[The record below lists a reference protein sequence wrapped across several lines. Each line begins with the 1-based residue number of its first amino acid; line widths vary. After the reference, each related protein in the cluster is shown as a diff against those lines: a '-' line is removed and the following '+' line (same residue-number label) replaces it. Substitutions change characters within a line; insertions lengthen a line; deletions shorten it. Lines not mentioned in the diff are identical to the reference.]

1 MFGLFISSVGPSSL
15 EINNQNSSSKQT
27 VKTIFKEM
35 GSKTWSSAK
44 NLGMVAGLFSGI
56 ECLIETYRA
65 KHDIYNTI
73 TSGCLSGAILGAK
86 GSLFIFIICC
96 VTLNSWTQGSSLW
109 LCRICSIFCCD
120 RAFLST
126 K

>member
-1 MFGLFISSVGPSSL
+1 MFGLFISSVGPTSL
-15 EINNQNSSSKQT
+15 EINSQNSSNKQT
-27 VKTIFKEM
+27 IKTVFKEM

-44 NLGMVAGLFSGI
+44 NLGMVAALFSGI

-86 GSLFIFIICC
+86 GNISTFILFI
-96 VTLNSWTQGSSLW
+96 T
-109 LCRICSIFCCD
+109 
-120 RAFLST
+120 
-126 K
+126 